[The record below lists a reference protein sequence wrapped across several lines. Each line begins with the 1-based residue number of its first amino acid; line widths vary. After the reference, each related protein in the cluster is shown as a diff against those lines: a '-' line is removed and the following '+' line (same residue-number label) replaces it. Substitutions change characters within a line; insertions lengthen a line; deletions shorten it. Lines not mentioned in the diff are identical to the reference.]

1 MTGAALPVWTLLIR
15 GVNVGGKGRLPM
27 ADLRAL
33 LTELGAIDPTT
44 FIQSGNAVFSGN
56 LDPAALADRISDG
69 IESRFGFRRHALVLP
84 GAAMVAARDG
94 FPFPPAWESPKTG
107 HVWFLT
113 APASPDLAAMRAL
126 AAPDERFALQDGR
139 FCLHAPNG
147 IGRSKLA
154 EKVERLLGVPATA
167 RNLATIRSLA
177 ELVEARSPAPI

>member
-1 MTGAALPVWTLLIR
+1 
-15 GVNVGGKGRLPM
+15 
-27 ADLRAL
+27 
-33 LTELGAIDPTT
+33 
-44 FIQSGNAVFSGN
+44 
-56 LDPAALADRISDG
+56 
-69 IESRFGFRRHALVLP
+69 
-84 GAAMVAARDG
+84 
-94 FPFPPAWESPKTG
+94 
-107 HVWFLT
+107 
-113 APASPDLAAMRAL
+113 MRAL